1 MIQVLPGVGPVTAAR
16 LLERIIEA
24 TDPPFDACMKCS
36 PGTSSRHPSY
46 LDCIIATRAGF
57 QETQVVVAIPI
68 LSGTGPLVERFPMLD
83 QSSVESVT
91 HVIQVALTPVF
102 LLTAVAALLNVF
114 STRLGRVADRVDQ
127 LSANLQRPMPTTTEF
142 SSVQLDRLRRR
153 SLVLDVAVV
162 LATIAGVATSG
173 AALILFVGALREAV
187 VRSMLFVLFGGA
199 IFFTIAAL
207 VTFAIEM
214 IMAGRGLR
222 AFVRNRQRTGEKG
235 DSDRS

>member
-1 MIQVLPGVGPVTAAR
+1 
-16 LLERIIEA
+16 
-24 TDPPFDACMKCS
+24 
-36 PGTSSRHPSY
+36 
-46 LDCIIATRAGF
+46 
-57 QETQVVVAIPI
+57 
-68 LSGTGPLVERFPMLD
+68 
-83 QSSVESVT
+83 
-91 HVIQVALTPVF
+91 
-102 LLTAVAALLNVF
+102 
-114 STRLGRVADRVDQ
+114 
-127 LSANLQRPMPTTTEF
+127 MPTNSEF
-142 SSVQLDRLRRR
+142 SSVQLDRLRKR

-222 AFVRNRQRTGEKG
+222 AFVRNRQRTSDKG

>member
-1 MIQVLPGVGPVTAAR
+1 
-16 LLERIIEA
+16 
-24 TDPPFDACMKCS
+24 
-36 PGTSSRHPSY
+36 
-46 LDCIIATRAGF
+46 
-57 QETQVVVAIPI
+57 
-68 LSGTGPLVERFPMLD
+68 MLD
-83 QSSVESVT
+83 QSSVDSVT

-127 LSANLQRPMPTTTEF
+127 LSASMQRPMPTNAEF
-142 SSVQLDRLRRR
+142 SSVQLDHLRER

-173 AALILFVGALREAV
+173 AALILFVGALREVV
-187 VRSMLFVLFGGA
+187 VRSMLFVLFGAA

-214 IMAGRGLR
+214 IMASRGLR
-222 AFVRNRQRTGEKG
+222 AFVHNRQRTGDKG
-235 DSDRS
+235 D

>member
-1 MIQVLPGVGPVTAAR
+1 
-16 LLERIIEA
+16 
-24 TDPPFDACMKCS
+24 
-36 PGTSSRHPSY
+36 
-46 LDCIIATRAGF
+46 
-57 QETQVVVAIPI
+57 
-68 LSGTGPLVERFPMLD
+68 MLD

-127 LSANLQRPMPTTTEF
+127 LSASANLQRPMVTDTEF
-142 SSVQLDRLRRR
+142 SSAQLDHLRRR

-187 VRSMLFVLFGGA
+187 VRSMLFALFGGA

-207 VTFAIEM
+207 FSFAIEM
-214 IMAGRGLR
+214 MMASRGVR
-222 AFVRNRQRTGEKG
+222 AVVRKQQKTGDKDG
-235 DSDRS
+235 SDRS

>member
-1 MIQVLPGVGPVTAAR
+1 VLG
-16 LLERIIEA
+16 
-24 TDPPFDACMKCS
+24 S
-36 PGTSSRHPSY
+36 
-46 LDCIIATRAGF
+46 
-57 QETQVVVAIPI
+57 
-68 LSGTGPLVERFPMLD
+68 D

-127 LSANLQRPMPTTTEF
+127 LSANLQGTTATDTEF
-142 SSVQLDRLRRR
+142 LSAQLDYLRRR

-173 AALILFVGALREAV
+173 AALVLFVGALREVV

-199 IFFTIAAL
+199 VLFTIAAL
-207 VTFAIEM
+207 FVFAVEM
-214 IMAGRGLR
+214 MMAGRGLR
-222 AFVRNRQRTGEKG
+222 AVVRKRQKTADKG
-235 DSDRS
+235 DSDCP

>member
-1 MIQVLPGVGPVTAAR
+1 
-16 LLERIIEA
+16 
-24 TDPPFDACMKCS
+24 
-36 PGTSSRHPSY
+36 
-46 LDCIIATRAGF
+46 
-57 QETQVVVAIPI
+57 
-68 LSGTGPLVERFPMLD
+68 MLD

-114 STRLGRVADRVDQ
+114 STRLGRVADRIDQ
-127 LSANLQRPMPTTTEF
+127 LSANQRAPEV